1 MKKDDKKT
9 LIVVLIVC
17 IICGLIIFFT
27 SRKSN
32 TDKLVYVNDYS
43 TFFSITREVNNYISY
58 MVTNNDNV
66 KTLLDDRYLES
77 NTIIDSK
84 NYSVLSELS
93 TNDIEYVK
101 IGNNYLYLVK
111 GKIIENDFD
120 STNIIDDNY
129 MILVLNDISNNT
141 YSLYPVNNDN
151 YKKVINSIKK
161 INIDSNPNNKMIE
174 SENITDVQICKLY
187 FSDYV
192 SKLFN
197 NTEDAYEMLNDS
209 MKKRFD
215 TYEEFNKYISDNVNK
230 ITSSSKLCNMDEY
243 KDNRVYTVIDNNDNS
258 YSFSENGVMNYK
270 VNFYFKSN
278 EE

>member
-9 LIVVLIVC
+9 LIVVLVVC

-66 KTLLDDRYLES
+66 KSLLDDRYLDS

-84 NYSVLSELS
+84 NYSVLSEVS
-93 TNDIEYVK
+93 TNNIEYVK
-101 IGNNYLYLVK
+101 IGKNYLYLVN

-120 STNIIDDNY
+120 STNIIDDNFK
-129 MILVLNDISNNT
+129 IVVLNDVSNNT
-141 YSLYPVNNDN
+141 YSLYPVNSDN

-197 NTEDAYEMLNDS
+197 NTKDAYEMLNDS
-209 MKKRFD
+209 MKKRFN
-215 TYEEFNKYISDNVNK
+215 TYEEFNKYVDDNISK

>member
-84 NYSVLSELS
+84 NYSVLSEVS
-93 TNDIEYVK
+93 TNNIEYVK
-101 IGNNYLYLVK
+101 IGKNYLYLVK
-111 GKIIENDFD
+111 GKIIENDLD

-129 MILVLNDISNNT
+129 MILLLNDISNNT
-141 YSLYPVNNDN
+141 YSLYPVNEGN

-161 INIDSNPNNKMIE
+161 INIDSNSNNKMIE

-197 NTEDAYEMLNDS
+197 NTKDAYEMLNDS
-209 MKKRFD
+209 MKKRFN
-215 TYEEFNKYISDNVNK
+215 TYEEFNKYIDDNISK